1 MLEQV
6 LLFVDVVIY
15 HDKLN
20 DIGCNIT
27 RALCFLILGQGGQEV
42 GQAVGGA
49 GQHLSISVQQQSCL
63 TPSLNVL
70 L

>member
-49 GQHLSISVQQQSCL
+49 GQH
-63 TPSLNVL
+63 PSFYL
-70 L
+70 